1 MRASNR
7 SGLRAR
13 TLSKKEFI
21 MALVIQTN
29 VASLEAQRN
38 LYKSQNALQTTF
50 NKLSSGN
57 RINTAKDDAAGLA
70 ISESLKSQVKSLS
83 INERNAG
90 DAISMAQTA
99 EGALGELSNIVLRMR
114 ELAVQASNG
123 ALQSADRDF
132 VQTEFTNLQAETKR
146 IMTSTKF
153 NGKQL
158 ITSSTRSEDYQI
170 GITNSNDD
178 RITISFGGIALQSL
192 TTDARVSSGP
202 GNARTALDTID
213 SALFKVS
220 QARARFGA
228 MMNRFETTISNIQ
241 SVRLNLSAANSRI
254 RDVDIADEAATQ
266 SKNQVLT
273 QAGTSVL
280 SQANQTPQAAMSLL
294 RG

>member
-1 MRASNR
+1 
-7 SGLRAR
+7 
-13 TLSKKEFI
+13 

-38 LYKSQNALQTTF
+38 LFKSQSALQSTF
-50 NKLSSGN
+50 NKLSSGY

-70 ISESLKSQVKSLS
+70 ISESLKSQVKTLTV
-83 INERNAG
+83 NERNAG

-114 ELAVQASNG
+114 ELATQGSNG
-123 ALQSADRDF
+123 ALQSTDRDF
-132 VQTEFTNLQAETKR
+132 IQTEFTNLQSEMRR

-158 ITSSTRSEDYQI
+158 ITSATTAEQFQI
-170 GITNSNDD
+170 GITNSTAD
-178 RITISFGGIALQSL
+178 RIAISFGGLNLATL
-192 TTDARVSSGP
+192 TGSATVSGSAGH
-202 GNARTALDTID
+202 ARTALDTID
-213 SALFKVS
+213 TALFRVS

-241 SVRLNLSAANSRI
+241 SVRLNLASANSRI
-254 RDVDIADEAATQ
+254 RDVDVAEEAATQ

-280 SQANQTPQAAMSLL
+280 SQANQTPQQALSLL
-294 RG
+294 KG

>member
-1 MRASNR
+1 MS
-7 SGLRAR
+7 
-13 TLSKKEFI
+13 
-21 MALVIQTN
+21 LVIQTN

-38 LYKSQNALQTTF
+38 LYKSQSALQSTF
-50 NKLSSGN
+50 NKLSSGY

-70 ISESLKSQVKSLS
+70 ISESLKSQVKTLTV
-83 INERNAG
+83 NERNAG

-114 ELAVQASNG
+114 ELATQGANG
-123 ALQSADRDF
+123 ALQSSDRDF
-132 VQTEFTNLQAETKR
+132 IQTEFTNLQSEMKR

-158 ITSSTRSEDYQI
+158 ITSATTAEQFQI
-170 GITNSNDD
+170 GITNSSAD
-178 RITISFGGIALQSL
+178 RIAISFGGLNLATL
-192 TTDARVSSGP
+192 TGSATVSGSAGH
-202 GNARTALDTID
+202 ARTALDTID
-213 SALFKVS
+213 TALFRVS

-241 SVRLNLSAANSRI
+241 SVRLNLSSANSRI
-254 RDVDIADEAATQ
+254 RDVDVADEAATQ

>member
-1 MRASNR
+1 
-7 SGLRAR
+7 
-13 TLSKKEFI
+13 

-38 LYKSQNALQTTF
+38 LYKSQNALQSTF
-50 NKLSSGN
+50 NKLSSGY
-57 RINTAKDDAAGLA
+57 RINSAKDDAAGLA
-70 ISESLKSQVKSLS
+70 ISESLKAQVKTLTV
-83 INERNAG
+83 NERNAG

-99 EGALGELSNIVLRMR
+99 EGALGEISNIVLRMR
-114 ELAVQASNG
+114 ELATQGANG
-123 ALQSADRDF
+123 ALQSSDRSF
-132 VQTEFTNLQAETKR
+132 IQTEFSNLQAEIKR

-158 ITSSTRSEDYQI
+158 ITSSERTEQYQI
-170 GITNSNDD
+170 GIANVTTD
-178 RITISFGGIALQSL
+178 RIQISFGGIKLQSL
-192 TTDARVSSGP
+192 TAGARVDSGP
-202 GNARTALDTID
+202 GNARSALDTID

-220 QARARFGA
+220 QARSRFGA

-241 SVRLNLSAANSRI
+241 SVRLNLSSANSRI
-254 RDVDIADEAATQ
+254 RDVDVADEAATQ
-266 SKNQVLT
+266 SRNQVLT

>member
-1 MRASNR
+1 
-7 SGLRAR
+7 
-13 TLSKKEFI
+13 

-38 LYKSQNALQTTF
+38 LFKSQSALQSTF
-50 NKLSSGN
+50 NKLSSGY

-70 ISESLKSQVKSLS
+70 ISESLKSQVKTLTV
-83 INERNAG
+83 NERNAG

-114 ELAVQASNG
+114 ELATQGSNG
-123 ALQSADRDF
+123 ALQSTDRDF
-132 VQTEFTNLQAETKR
+132 IQTEFTNLQSEMRR

-158 ITSSTRSEDYQI
+158 ITSATTAEQFQI
-170 GITNSNDD
+170 GITNSSAD
-178 RITISFGGIALQSL
+178 RIAISFGGLNLATL
-192 TTDARVSSGP
+192 TGSATVSGSAGH
-202 GNARTALDTID
+202 ARTALDTID
-213 SALFKVS
+213 TALFRVS

-241 SVRLNLSAANSRI
+241 SVRLNLASANSRI
-254 RDVDIADEAATQ
+254 RDVDVAEEAATQ

-280 SQANQTPQAAMSLL
+280 SQANQTPQQALSLL
-294 RG
+294 KG

>member
-1 MRASNR
+1 
-7 SGLRAR
+7 
-13 TLSKKEFI
+13 

-38 LYKSQNALQTTF
+38 LFKSQAALQQTF
-50 NKLSSGN
+50 NKLSSGY

-70 ISESLKSQVKSLS
+70 ISDSLKSQVKTLTV
-83 INERNAG
+83 NERNAG

-99 EGALGELSNIVLRMR
+99 EGALGEISNIVLRMR
-114 ELAVQASNG
+114 ELAAQASNG
-123 ALQSADRDF
+123 SLQSSDRDF
-132 VQTEFTNLQAETKR
+132 IQTEFTNLQAETRR

-158 ITSSTRSEDYQI
+158 ITSATTSEQFQI
-170 GITNSNDD
+170 GIQNATYD
-178 RITISFGGIALQSL
+178 RIGITFGGINLASL
-192 TTDARVSSGP
+192 TGTAKVSSGP
-202 GNARTALDTID
+202 GNARTSLDTID

-241 SVRLNLSAANSRI
+241 SVRLNLSSANSRI
-254 RDVDIADEAATQ
+254 RDVDVAEEAATQ
-266 SKNQVLT
+266 SRNQVLT

>member
-1 MRASNR
+1 
-7 SGLRAR
+7 
-13 TLSKKEFI
+13 

-38 LYKSQNALQTTF
+38 LFKSQTALQSTF
-50 NKLSSGN
+50 NKLSSGF

-70 ISESLKSQVKSLS
+70 ISESLKLQIKTLTV
-83 INERNAG
+83 NERNAG

-114 ELAVQASNG
+114 ELATQGANG
-123 ALQSADRDF
+123 ALQSTDRDF
-132 VQTEFTNLQAETKR
+132 IQTEFTSLQSEMRR

-153 NGKQL
+153 NGKSL
-158 ITSSTRSEDYQI
+158 INSASSEHLFQI
-170 GITNSNDD
+170 GITNSDSD
-178 RITISFGGIALQSL
+178 RIAVSFGGLALNSL
-192 TTDARVSSGP
+192 TGTARVNSGP

-241 SVRLNLSAANSRI
+241 SVRLNLAAANSRI
-254 RDVDIADEAATQ
+254 RDIDVAEEAATQ
-266 SKNQVLT
+266 SKNQVLA

-280 SQANQTPQAAMSLL
+280 SQANQAPQQALSLL
-294 RG
+294 KG

>member
-1 MRASNR
+1 
-7 SGLRAR
+7 
-13 TLSKKEFI
+13 

-29 VASLEAQRN
+29 VSSLEAQRN
-38 LYKSQNALQTTF
+38 LFKSQTALQSSF
-50 NKLSSGN
+50 NKLSSGS

-70 ISESLKSQVKSLS
+70 ISESLKLQVKTLT

-99 EGALGELSNIVLRMR
+99 EGALGELSNIILRMR
-114 ELAVQASNG
+114 ELATQGANG
-123 ALQSADRDF
+123 SLQSSDRDF
-132 VQTEFTNLQAETKR
+132 IQTEFNNLQAETKR

-158 ITSSTRSEDYQI
+158 ITSSSRTEDYQI
-170 GITNSNDD
+170 GIKNTSDD
-178 RITISFGGIALQSL
+178 RITITFGGVKLQSL
-192 TTDARVSSGP
+192 TAVARVSSGP
-202 GNARTALDTID
+202 GNARSALDTID

-228 MMNRFETTISNIQ
+228 MMNRFETTTSNIQ
-241 SVRLNLSAANSRI
+241 SVRLNLASANSRI
-254 RDVDIADEAATQ
+254 RDVDVAEEAATQ
-266 SKNQVLT
+266 SKNQVLS

-294 RG
+294 KG

>member
-1 MRASNR
+1 
-7 SGLRAR
+7 
-13 TLSKKEFI
+13 

-38 LYKSQNALQTTF
+38 LYKSQNALQSTF
-50 NKLSSGN
+50 NKLSSGY
-57 RINTAKDDAAGLA
+57 RINSAKDDAAGLA
-70 ISESLKSQVKSLS
+70 ISESLKAQVKTLTV
-83 INERNAG
+83 NERNAG

-99 EGALGELSNIVLRMR
+99 EGALGEISNIVLRMR
-114 ELAVQASNG
+114 ELATQGANG
-123 ALQSADRDF
+123 ALQSADRSF
-132 VQTEFTNLQAETKR
+132 IQTEFSNLQAEIKR

-158 ITSSTRSEDYQI
+158 ITSSERTEQYQI
-170 GITNSNDD
+170 GIANVTTD
-178 RITISFGGIALQSL
+178 RIQISFGGIKLQSL
-192 TTDARVSSGP
+192 TAGARVDSGP
-202 GNARTALDTID
+202 GNARSALDTID

-220 QARARFGA
+220 QARSRFGA

-241 SVRLNLSAANSRI
+241 SVRLNLSSANSRI
-254 RDVDIADEAATQ
+254 RDVDVADEAATQ
-266 SKNQVLT
+266 SRNQVLT

>member
-1 MRASNR
+1 
-7 SGLRAR
+7 
-13 TLSKKEFI
+13 

-38 LYKSQNALQTTF
+38 LYKSQNALQSTF

-70 ISESLKSQVKSLS
+70 ISESLKSQVKTLT

-202 GNARTALDTID
+202 GNARSALDTID

>member
-1 MRASNR
+1 
-7 SGLRAR
+7 
-13 TLSKKEFI
+13 

-38 LYKSQNALQTTF
+38 LYKSQSALQTTF
-50 NKLSSGN
+50 NKLSSGY

-70 ISESLKSQVKSLS
+70 ISESLKSQVRTLTV
-83 INERNAG
+83 NERNAG
-90 DAISMAQTA
+90 DAISMSQTA
-99 EGALGELSNIVLRMR
+99 EGALGEISNIVLRMR
-114 ELAVQASNG
+114 ELSAQASNG
-123 ALQSADRDF
+123 SLQSADRNF
-132 VQTEFTNLQAETKR
+132 IQTEFSNLQAETKR

-158 ITSSTRSEDYQI
+158 ITSAYRSEAFQV
-170 GITNSNDD
+170 GINNTNDD
-178 RITISFGGIALQSL
+178 RIAISFGGIDLASL
-192 TTDARVSSGP
+192 TGTSAKVSGSA

-213 SALFKVS
+213 TALFRVS

-241 SVRLNLSAANSRI
+241 SVRLNLSSANSRI
-254 RDVDIADEAATQ
+254 RDVDVAEEAATQ

-280 SQANQTPQAAMSLL
+280 SQANQTPQGALSLL
-294 RG
+294 R

>member
-1 MRASNR
+1 
-7 SGLRAR
+7 
-13 TLSKKEFI
+13 

-38 LYKSQNALQTTF
+38 LYKSQSALQTTF
-50 NKLSSGN
+50 NKLSSGY

-70 ISESLKSQVKSLS
+70 ISESLKSQVKTLTV
-83 INERNAG
+83 NERNAG
-90 DAISMAQTA
+90 DAISMSQTA
-99 EGALGELSNIVLRMR
+99 EGALGEISNIVLRMR
-114 ELAVQASNG
+114 ELSAQASNG
-123 ALQSADRDF
+123 SLQSADRNF
-132 VQTEFTNLQAETKR
+132 IQTEFSNLQAETKR

-158 ITSSTRSEDYQI
+158 ITSAYRSEAFQV
-170 GITNSNDD
+170 GINNTNDD
-178 RITISFGGIALQSL
+178 RIAISFGGIDLKLL
-192 TTDARVSSGP
+192 TGTSTTVSGSA

-213 SALFKVS
+213 TALFRVS

-241 SVRLNLSAANSRI
+241 SVRLNLSSANSRI
-254 RDVDIADEAATQ
+254 RDVDVAEEAATQ

-280 SQANQTPQAAMSLL
+280 SQANQTPQGALSLL
-294 RG
+294 R